1 MRFAFGEL
9 RHDDARAYVMNGDIE
24 MSEQNTTPAENKNAQ
39 ESSKE
44 QKAAVA
50 LHGKVVAAI
59 KKAESSL
66 EVVAALIVEAKESNI
81 HEQLGLP
88 SWQAWL
94 ESAVA
99 ESGAKLLGPVLRNQM
114 LKLMIE
120 AGVSVRSAARALEVS
135 KSTADRVAHGSTTG
149 ERKGTPG
156 APKGVPQSKRS
167 AAVQA
172 IDAIE
177 KAVGTFDK
185 ADLGDMKA
193 LRAKL
198 ASALKV
204 TDAAIAHR
212 EDRQRALIADEA
224 AKDAR
229 KAASAQGNQPRTGQV
244 AA

>member
-1 MRFAFGEL
+1 
-9 RHDDARAYVMNGDIE
+9 
-24 MSEQNTTPAENKNAQ
+24 MSEQNTTSVENKNLS
-39 ESSKE
+39 ESTKE
-44 QKAAVA
+44 QKAALA

-66 EVVAALIVEAKESNI
+66 EAVAVLIVQAKESNI
-81 HEQLGLP
+81 HQQLGLP

-99 ESGAKLLGPVLRNQM
+99 ESDAKLMGTVLKASM
-114 LKLMIE
+114 LKLMVE
-120 AGVSVRSAARALEVS
+120 AGVSVRSAARALDVS
-135 KSTADRVAHGSTTG
+135 KSTADRMAKGQAG
-149 ERKGTPG
+149 QPKGTPG
-156 APKGVPQSKRS
+156 APKGVPQAKRT
-167 AAVQA
+167 ACVQA
-172 IDAIE
+172 VDAIE

-198 ASALKV
+198 AAALKV

-212 EDRQRALIADEA
+212 EDRQRALIAEQA
-224 AKDAR
+224 AKEAR
-229 KAASAQGNQPRTGQV
+229 QAQNVQGNQPRTGQAH